1 MQDILEYWPLVFAFI
16 AYLLRA
22 RKNRKGKPASK
33 SRKGKMERSPK
44 QSKPREDPFKK
55 ILDDFFEL
63 PEEKPKQKDVS
74 VTKEKEQTVA
84 EKIESIKNASQ
95 PEVKKATEINSPEIE
110 VIEKSEENLFDLRQA
125 IINEAILNR
134 PK

>member
-1 MQDILEYWPLVFAFI
+1 M
-16 AYLLRA
+16 
-22 RKNRKGKPASK
+22 
-33 SRKGKMERSPK
+33 
-44 QSKPREDPFKK
+44 
-55 ILDDFFEL
+55 DDFFEL

>member
-22 RKNRKGKPASK
+22 RKNRKGKPAPK

-55 ILDDFFEL
+55 ILDDFFEIL
-63 PEEKPKQKDVS
+63 YRDALQK
-74 VTKEKEQTVA
+74 
-84 EKIESIKNASQ
+84 IY
-95 PEVKKATEINSPEIE
+95 
-110 VIEKSEENLFDLRQA
+110 
-125 IINEAILNR
+125 IITSCFSLSST
-134 PK
+134 